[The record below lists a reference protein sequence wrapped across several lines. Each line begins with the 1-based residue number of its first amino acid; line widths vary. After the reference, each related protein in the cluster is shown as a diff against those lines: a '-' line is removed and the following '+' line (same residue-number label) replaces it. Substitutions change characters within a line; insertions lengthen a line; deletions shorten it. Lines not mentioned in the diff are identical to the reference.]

1 MKADSLQMALEESER
16 ERNRLH
22 QDLKELQKV
31 CTSLESDVARLQNK
45 IANARQE
52 DIQSEEENSSCQQEA
67 SEKIR
72 QLELQIKE
80 MEERFSGV
88 NEQEGRLTEA
98 IDEKVQLEESKKL
111 EISCLEEALDEM
123 TKEKG
128 KLEQSLQMWK
138 DKCASLETN
147 AALCAKEKFCLEE
160 KMTFAKEEAS
170 EKIKKL
176 EEQVKEMVERI
187 ASVDEQEGMLTEV
200 IEQKLQLEEN
210 HNVEMTSLKTALT
223 GLEESLGEVTK
234 EKGILEEALQQWKD
248 KCARLETNEARY
260 EEEKLRLE
268 ERMVFSG
275 EEASE
280 KIRKLEDQVKEMAER
295 LASVDERE
303 GMLTEVTEQK
313 LQLEENHNVEIT
325 SLKTALTGLEESLN
339 EVTKEKGILE
349 EALQQWKDKCASL
362 ETNAALYEEE
372 KLRLE
377 EKMAFAGEEASEK
390 IRKLEDQVK
399 GMEERL
405 TSVDEQEG
413 MLTEVTEQKSQQVE
427 NHEVEM
433 TSLKTSLTFLEE
445 SLDEVKKEKGR
456 LEEALQKW
464 KDKCAGLET
473 NAALYEEEKLRLEER
488 MVFVE
493 EEASEKIRKL
503 EDQVKDMEER
513 LASVDEQEGMLTE
526 VIEQESQLV
535 ESHEQ
540 EETSP
545 KMAQGEISEE
555 KESLEPWKERCSTL
569 ESDMT
574 GLQDEMACVKME
586 RLEESLSSVKEDASV
601 KMKELEIELE
611 TLKGKL
617 SDEDQNKRMLAEVNE
632 QKGNLE
638 EIVARL
644 ETELAQRKYLNEDK
658 CNIEARFKKFKEEK
672 EAEIM
677 ELKKEIQG
685 LQDQRNI
692 SSYGVEEKDM
702 MMEQMID
709 QKREMEAKMVS
720 S

>member
-1 MKADSLQMALEESER
+1 MA
-16 ERNRLH
+16 
-22 QDLKELQKV
+22 
-31 CTSLESDVARLQNK
+31 
-45 IANARQE
+45 
-52 DIQSEEENSSCQQEA
+52 
-67 SEKIR
+67 
-72 QLELQIKE
+72 
-80 MEERFSGV
+80 
-88 NEQEGRLTEA
+88 
-98 IDEKVQLEESKKL
+98 
-111 EISCLEEALDEM
+111 
-123 TKEKG
+123 
-128 KLEQSLQMWK
+128 
-138 DKCASLETN
+138 
-147 AALCAKEKFCLEE
+147 
-160 KMTFAKEEAS
+160 FA
-170 EKIKKL
+170 
-176 EEQVKEMVERI
+176 
-187 ASVDEQEGMLTEV
+187 
-200 IEQKLQLEEN
+200 
-210 HNVEMTSLKTALT
+210 
-223 GLEESLGEVTK
+223 
-234 EKGILEEALQQWKD
+234 
-248 KCARLETNEARY
+248 
-260 EEEKLRLE
+260 
-268 ERMVFSG
+268 G

-280 KIRKLEDQVKEMAER
+280 KIRKLEDQVKGMEER
-295 LASVDERE
+295 LASVDKRE

-313 LQLEENHNVEIT
+313 LQLEENHSVEMT

-377 EKMAFAGEEASEK
+377 ERMAFAGEEALEK

-445 SLDEVKKEKGR
+445 SLGEVTKEKGR
-456 LEEALQKW
+456 LEEALQQW

-473 NAALYEEEKLRLEER
+473 NAALYGEEKLRLEER
-488 MVFVE
+488 MVFAE

-503 EDQVKDMEER
+503 EDQVKEMEER

-526 VIEQESQLV
+526 VLEQESQLV

-555 KESLEPWKERCSTL
+555 KESLEPWKERYSTL

-644 ETELAQRKYLNEDK
+644 ETELAQRKDLNEDK
-658 CNIEARFKKFKEEK
+658 CNIEARFKQFKEEK

-692 SSYGVEEKDM
+692 SSYGVEEKDK

>member
-31 CTSLESDVARLQNK
+31 CTSLESDVARLQDK

-52 DIQSEEENSSCQQEA
+52 DIQSEEEKSFCQQEA

-80 MEERFSGV
+80 MEERLSGV
-88 NEQEGRLTEA
+88 NEQEERLTET

-123 TKEKG
+123 TKVKG
-128 KLEQSLQMWK
+128 QLEQSLQMWK

-147 AALCAKEKFCLEE
+147 AALCEKEKFCLEE
-160 KMTFAKEEAS
+160 KMMFAKEEAS

-200 IEQKLQLEEN
+200 IEQK
-210 HNVEMTSLKTALT
+210 
-223 GLEESLGEVTK
+223 
-234 EKGILEEALQQWKD
+234 
-248 KCARLETNEARY
+248 
-260 EEEKLRLE
+260 
-268 ERMVFSG
+268 
-275 EEASE
+275 
-280 KIRKLEDQVKEMAER
+280 
-295 LASVDERE
+295 
-303 GMLTEVTEQK
+303 
-313 LQLEENHNVEIT
+313 
-325 SLKTALTGLEESLN
+325 
-339 EVTKEKGILE
+339 
-349 EALQQWKDKCASL
+349 
-362 ETNAALYEEE
+362 
-372 KLRLE
+372 
-377 EKMAFAGEEASEK
+377 
-390 IRKLEDQVK
+390 
-399 GMEERL
+399 
-405 TSVDEQEG
+405 
-413 MLTEVTEQKSQQVE
+413 
-427 NHEVEM
+427 
-433 TSLKTSLTFLEE
+433 
-445 SLDEVKKEKGR
+445 
-456 LEEALQKW
+456 
-464 KDKCAGLET
+464 
-473 NAALYEEEKLRLEER
+473 
-488 MVFVE
+488 
-493 EEASEKIRKL
+493 
-503 EDQVKDMEER
+503 
-513 LASVDEQEGMLTE
+513 
-526 VIEQESQLV
+526 SQLV

-644 ETELAQRKYLNEDK
+644 ETELAQRKDLNEDK
-658 CNIEARFKKFKEEK
+658 CSIEARFKQFKVEK

>member
-1 MKADSLQMALEESER
+1 
-16 ERNRLH
+16 
-22 QDLKELQKV
+22 
-31 CTSLESDVARLQNK
+31 
-45 IANARQE
+45 
-52 DIQSEEENSSCQQEA
+52 
-67 SEKIR
+67 
-72 QLELQIKE
+72 
-80 MEERFSGV
+80 MEER
-88 NEQEGRLTEA
+88 L
-98 IDEKVQLEESKKL
+98 
-111 EISCLEEALDEM
+111 
-123 TKEKG
+123 
-128 KLEQSLQMWK
+128 
-138 DKCASLETN
+138 
-147 AALCAKEKFCLEE
+147 
-160 KMTFAKEEAS
+160 
-170 EKIKKL
+170 
-176 EEQVKEMVERI
+176 
-187 ASVDEQEGMLTEV
+187 ASVDEREGMLTKV
-200 IEQKLQLEEN
+200 TEQKLQLEEN

-223 GLEESLGEVTK
+223 GLEESLDEVTK
-234 EKGILEEALQQWKD
+234 EKG
-248 KCARLETNEARY
+248 RLE
-260 EEEKLRLE
+260 
-268 ERMVFSG
+268 
-275 EEASE
+275 
-280 KIRKLEDQVKEMAER
+280 D
-295 LASVDERE
+295 
-303 GMLTEVTEQK
+303 
-313 LQLEENHNVEIT
+313 
-325 SLKTALTGLEESLN
+325 
-339 EVTKEKGILE
+339 
-349 EALQQWKDKCASL
+349 ALQQWKDKCASL

-377 EKMAFAGEEASEK
+377 ERMAFAGEEASEK

-445 SLDEVKKEKGR
+445 SLDEVTKEKGR
-456 LEEALQKW
+456 LEDALQQW
-464 KDKCAGLET
+464 KDKCASLET

-503 EDQVKDMEER
+503 EDQVKEMEER

-535 ESHEQ
+535 ESREQ
-540 EETSP
+540 EERSP

-555 KESLEPWKERCSTL
+555 KESLEPWKERCNTL

-644 ETELAQRKYLNEDK
+644 ETELAQRKDLNEDK
-658 CNIEARFKKFKEEK
+658 CSIEARFKQFKEEK

>member
-52 DIQSEEENSSCQQEA
+52 DIQSEEEKSSCQQEA

-80 MEERFSGV
+80 MEERLSGV

-123 TKEKG
+123 TKVKG
-128 KLEQSLQMWK
+128 QLEQSLQMWK

-147 AALCAKEKFCLEE
+147 AALCEKEKFCLEE
-160 KMTFAKEEAS
+160 KMMFAKEEAS

-200 IEQKLQLEEN
+200 IEQK
-210 HNVEMTSLKTALT
+210 
-223 GLEESLGEVTK
+223 
-234 EKGILEEALQQWKD
+234 
-248 KCARLETNEARY
+248 
-260 EEEKLRLE
+260 
-268 ERMVFSG
+268 
-275 EEASE
+275 
-280 KIRKLEDQVKEMAER
+280 
-295 LASVDERE
+295 
-303 GMLTEVTEQK
+303 
-313 LQLEENHNVEIT
+313 
-325 SLKTALTGLEESLN
+325 
-339 EVTKEKGILE
+339 
-349 EALQQWKDKCASL
+349 
-362 ETNAALYEEE
+362 
-372 KLRLE
+372 
-377 EKMAFAGEEASEK
+377 
-390 IRKLEDQVK
+390 
-399 GMEERL
+399 
-405 TSVDEQEG
+405 
-413 MLTEVTEQKSQQVE
+413 
-427 NHEVEM
+427 
-433 TSLKTSLTFLEE
+433 
-445 SLDEVKKEKGR
+445 
-456 LEEALQKW
+456 
-464 KDKCAGLET
+464 
-473 NAALYEEEKLRLEER
+473 
-488 MVFVE
+488 
-493 EEASEKIRKL
+493 
-503 EDQVKDMEER
+503 
-513 LASVDEQEGMLTE
+513 
-526 VIEQESQLV
+526 SQLV

-545 KMAQGEISEE
+545 KMAQGEISKE

-644 ETELAQRKYLNEDK
+644 ETELAQRKDLNEDK
-658 CNIEARFKKFKEEK
+658 CSIEARFKQFKEEK